1 MRIFAIILLVLQVV
15 GFLISASSS
24 LLERKDEQMTRADIL
39 SDLVVSLLIKAPGM
53 AFTILY
59 LCGVK

>member
-1 MRIFAIILLVLQVV
+1 VLQVV

-39 SDLVVSLLIKAPGM
+39 SDLVVSLLIKSPGM

>member
-24 LLERKDEQMTRADIL
+24 LLERKDEQMTRADIKNPTTCNTNNIIANIRI
-39 SDLVVSLLIKAPGM
+39 VIPP
-53 AFTILY
+53 
-59 LCGVK
+59 